1 MKISWIGHACFLL
14 EGSQTSVLT
23 DPFDKSVPYPH
34 FPEGPV
40 HAVTVS
46 HGHFDHA
53 AVDRVAGTP
62 VVVTEPGKTTAHGI
76 EFLGVP
82 SYHDDAQGAD
92 RGSNLMFAFELD
104 GIRIAH
110 LGDLGTELS
119 PEQIDL
125 LSGVEVLLAPVG
137 GHYTIGPEQAK
148 AVAVSLPSLRL
159 LIPMHFRTD
168 VISDWPIAPVEDFVR
183 TMDNVHQIGTS
194 AVSLN
199 RETLPE
205 RLEVWILNYA

>member
-1 MKISWIGHACFLL
+1 VKITWIGHACFLL
-14 EGSQTSVLT
+14 EGSKATVLT

-34 FPEGPV
+34 FPGGPV
-40 HAVTVS
+40 DVVTVS
-46 HGHFDHA
+46 HDHFDHS

-62 VVVTEPGKTTAHGI
+62 TIVAKPGKTTAHGVD
-76 EFLGVP
+76 FLGIP
-82 SYHDDAQGAD
+82 SYHDDVQGAA
-92 RGSNLMFAFELD
+92 RGDNLLFAFDLD
-104 GIRIAH
+104 GIRVAH
-110 LGDLGTELS
+110 LGDLGAGLS
-119 PEQIDL
+119 PEQIDSL
-125 LSGVEVLLAPVG
+125 DGVEVLLVPVG
-137 GHYTIGPEQAK
+137 GHYTIGPKQAK
-148 AVAVSLPSLRL
+148 IVAASLPSVRL

-168 VISDWPIAPVEDFVR
+168 VIADWPIAPVEDFVR